1 MTAFRCPVRAAAPSF
16 AAATL
21 LLLLAAA
28 TPAPAGDTSVRA
40 VGMTVDDLDRSV
52 AFFTGVL
59 GFEKTAESER
69 AGAGLERLT
78 GVFGSRVRTATLRL
92 GSETIVLTDFLAPRG
107 RPYPRGTRAN
117 DRWFQHI
124 AIVVSDMDAAYAKL
138 RAAGVEHASTGP
150 QTLPASIPAAAGIR
164 AFYFRDPDGHF
175 LELLQFPPG
184 KGEARWQARNGRL
197 FLGIDHTA
205 IVVADT
211 ARSIAFYRETL
222 GLDVAGESTNAGTEQ
237 EHLNNVE
244 HARLRITALRAVD
257 GPGIELLEYLAP
269 LDGRAPRQPV
279 RPHDLAYWQT
289 HVAAGAAT
297 GQSAHVVRDPDGHAV
312 LVLPRR

>member
-1 MTAFRCPVRAAAPSF
+1 MRTAATTL

-21 LLLLAAA
+21 LLVAVATTALAGG
-28 TPAPAGDTSVRA
+28 TTVRA

-52 AFFTGVL
+52 AFFTSVL
-59 GFEKTAESER
+59 GFEKVTESETHGT
-69 AGAGLERLT
+69 ALEWLT
-78 GVFGSRVRTATLRL
+78 GVFGARVRTATLRL
-92 GSETIVLTDFLAPRG
+92 GSETIELTDFLAPRG

-117 DRWFQHI
+117 DLWFQHI

-150 QTLPASIPAAAGIR
+150 QTLPESIPAAAGIR

-175 LELLQFPPG
+175 LELLQIPPG
-184 KGEARWQARNGRL
+184 KGEARWQARGERL

-211 ARSIAFYRETL
+211 ARSIEFYRETL

-244 HARLRITALRAVD
+244 HARLRITTLRAAE

-269 LDGRAPRQPV
+269 RDGRAARRPV
-279 RPHDLAYWQT
+279 RAHDIAYWQT
-289 HVAAGAAT
+289 HVAADAPP
-297 GQSAHVVRDPDGHAV
+297 GQGAHVVRDPDGHAV
-312 LVLPRR
+312 LLLPLR